1 MIGKKMPLFLVKQGL
16 MEVLTKG
23 EVKTF
28 TFREEKR
35 EAACATY
42 NVR

>member
-1 MIGKKMPLFLVKQGL
+1 

-23 EVKTF
+23 GVKTF

-42 NVR
+42 YIR